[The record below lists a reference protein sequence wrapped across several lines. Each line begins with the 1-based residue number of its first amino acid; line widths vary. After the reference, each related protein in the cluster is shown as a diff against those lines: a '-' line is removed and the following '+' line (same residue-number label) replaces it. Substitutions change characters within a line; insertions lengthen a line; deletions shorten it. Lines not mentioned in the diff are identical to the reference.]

1 MIKEKN
7 NEVFEKDYFKD
18 LQEIKEAIRTNQNKT
33 MVIVN
38 SAMIMTYY
46 EIGTIINKR
55 KTWGSKYIKNL
66 VNDLKEYGK
75 GYSTQNLKYMMK
87 FAKVFSI
94 DEFSQQLADKLIP
107 WYTLVE
113 ILYKSSSHE
122 EMVWYI
128 NETYKNG
135 WSRSMVLNQIAM
147 ASYER
152 SLIEPTTS
160 NITKSDDLSNELFK
174 DTYVFD
180 FLDKN
185 SIKNEKDLKDQMID
199 NIIKFLQELGPGF
212 SLVGK
217 EYKLVTPTNKE
228 FFIDLLM
235 YHTKIHAYV
244 VIEVK
249 IGEFTPADLG
259 QLIFYVNAIDDLER
273 TERDDETIG
282 LLLCKE
288 ADSYVAKTSLNKAQ
302 LHLGISKY
310 KFIEE
315 LPEYLNRK
323 LKENN

>member
-18 LQEIKEAIRTNQNKT
+18 LQEIKEAIRTNQNKA

-66 VNDLKEYGK
+66 ANDLKEYGK

-128 NETYKNG
+128 NETHKNG
-135 WSRSMVLNQIAM
+135 WSRSMVLNQIALK
-147 ASYER
+147 AYER

-185 SIKNEKDLKDQMID
+185 NIKNEKDLNDQMID

-273 TERDDETIG
+273 TERYDETIG

>member
-1 MIKEKN
+1 M
-7 NEVFEKDYFKD
+7 
-18 LQEIKEAIRTNQNKT
+18 
-33 MVIVN
+33 
-38 SAMIMTYY
+38 
-46 EIGTIINKR
+46 
-55 KTWGSKYIKNL
+55 
-66 VNDLKEYGK
+66 
-75 GYSTQNLKYMMK
+75 
-87 FAKVFSI
+87 
-94 DEFSQQLADKLIP
+94 
-107 WYTLVE
+107 
-113 ILYKSSSHE
+113 
-122 EMVWYI
+122 WYI
-128 NETYKNG
+128 NETHKNG
-135 WSRSMVLNQIAM
+135 WSRSMVLNQIALK
-147 ASYER
+147 AYDR

-185 SIKNEKDLKDQMID
+185 NIKNEKDLKDQMID

>member
-1 MIKEKN
+1 MIKEQE
-7 NEVFEKDYFKD
+7 NEVIEKDYFKD
-18 LQEIKEAIRTNQNKT
+18 LQEIKEAIRTNQNKA

-38 SAMIMTYY
+38 STMIMTYY

-55 KTWGSKYIKNL
+55 KTCGSKYIKNL
-66 VNDLKEYGK
+66 ANDLKEYGK
-75 GYSTQNLKYMMK
+75 GYSYENLYRMS
-87 FAKVFSI
+87 KVSE
-94 DEFSQQLADKLIP
+94 EFSNEEIMSHPVTQIP
-107 WYTLVE
+107 WSTLVTV
-113 ILYKSSSHE
+113 IMAKSSTHE
-122 EMVWYI
+122 EMLWYI

-160 NITKSDDLSNELFK
+160 NITKSDDLTNELFK

-185 SIKNEKDLKDQMID
+185 NIKNEKDLKNQMID

-212 SLVGK
+212 TLAGK

-228 FFIDLLM
+228 FYIDLLM
-235 YHTKIHAYV
+235 YHAKIHAYV

-259 QLIFYVNAIDDLER
+259 QLVFYVNAINKLEK
-273 TERDDETIG
+273 TDVDSNTIG
-282 LLLCKE
+282 LLLCKD
-288 ADSYVAKTSLNKAQ
+288 ADKFVAETTLENSLLK
-302 LHLGISKY
+302 LGISKY

-315 LPEYLNRK
+315 LPEYLSKK

>member
-1 MIKEKN
+1 MIKEQE
-7 NEVFEKDYFKD
+7 NEVIEKDYFHD
-18 LQEIKEAIRTNQNKT
+18 LQEIKETIRTNQNKA
-33 MVIVN
+33 MVVVN
-38 SAMIMTYY
+38 SAMIITYY

-55 KTWGSKYIKNL
+55 KIWGSKYIKNL
-66 VNDLKEYGK
+66 ANDLKEYGK
-75 GYSTQNLKYMMK
+75 GYSYENLYRMS
-87 FAKVFSI
+87 KVSE
-94 DEFSQQLADKLIP
+94 EFSNEEIMSHPVTQIP
-107 WYTLVE
+107 WSTLVTV
-113 ILYKSSSHE
+113 IMAKSSTHE
-122 EMVWYI
+122 EMLWYI
-128 NETYKNG
+128 NETHKNG
-135 WSRSMVLNQIAM
+135 WSRSMVLNQIALK
-147 ASYER
+147 AYER

-185 SIKNEKDLKDQMID
+185 NIKNEKDLNDQMID

>member
-18 LQEIKEAIRTNQNKT
+18 LQEIKEAIRTNQNKA

-66 VNDLKEYGK
+66 ANDLKEYGK
-75 GYSTQNLKYMMK
+75 GYSYDQLKRMAQ
-87 FAKVFSI
+87 FAN
-94 DEFSQQLADKLIP
+94 EFSVQEIGAQPVPQIP
-107 WYTLVE
+107 WSSIIV
-113 ILYKSSSHE
+113 IMQKSSSHE
-122 EMVWYI
+122 KMLWYI

-147 ASYER
+147 KAYER
-152 SLIEPTTS
+152 CLIEPTTS

-212 SLVGK
+212 CLVGK
-217 EYKLVTPTNKE
+217 EYKLVTPTDEE
-228 FFIDLLM
+228 FYIDILL
-235 YHTKIHAYV
+235 YHTKIHCYV

-249 IGEFTPADLG
+249 IGKFHPADLG

>member
-18 LQEIKEAIRTNQNKT
+18 LQEIKEAIRTNQNKA

-66 VNDLKEYGK
+66 ANDLKEYGK

-128 NETYKNG
+128 NETHKNG
-135 WSRSMVLNQIAM
+135 WSRSMVLNQIALK
-147 ASYER
+147 AYER

-212 SLVGK
+212 CLVGK

>member
-1 MIKEKN
+1 MIKEQK
-7 NEVFEKDYFKD
+7 NEVIEKDYFHD
-18 LQEIKEAIRTNQNKT
+18 LQEIKEAIRTNQNKA
-33 MVIVN
+33 MVVVN

-66 VNDLKEYGK
+66 ANDLKYYGK
-75 GYSTQNLKYMMK
+75 GYSERNLQRMVFFSKTFKKYEILPQVG
-87 FAKVFSI
+87 A
-94 DEFSQQLADKLIP
+94 QIP
-107 WYTLVE
+107 WRTLYDIISKADSKE
-113 ILYKSSSHE
+113 FIL
-122 EMVWYI
+122 WYI
-128 NETYKNG
+128 NETHKNG

-152 SLIEPTTS
+152 SLIKPTTS
-160 NITKSDDLSNELFK
+160 NITKSDDLTNELFK

-185 SIKNEKDLKDQMID
+185 NIKNEKDLKNQMID

-212 SLVGK
+212 TLAGK

-315 LPEYLNRK
+315 LPEYLSKK

>member
-1 MIKEKN
+1 MIKEQE
-7 NEVFEKDYFKD
+7 NEVIEKDYFHD
-18 LQEIKEAIRTNQNKT
+18 LQEIKETIRTNQNKA
-33 MVIVN
+33 MVVVN

-66 VNDLKEYGK
+66 ANDLKEYGK
-75 GYSTQNLKYMMK
+75 GYSYDNLYRMAQFASYFEYDEIMEQPVPKIAWGSLLTIMK
-87 FAKVFSI
+87 KA
-94 DEFSQQLADKLIP
+94 
-107 WYTLVE
+107 
-113 ILYKSSSHE
+113 SSHK
-122 EMVWYI
+122 EMLWYI

-147 ASYER
+147 KAYER

-160 NITKSDDLSNELFK
+160 NITKSDDLTNELFK

-185 SIKNEKDLKDQMID
+185 NIKNEKDLKNQMID

-212 SLVGK
+212 TLAGK

-228 FFIDLLM
+228 FYIDLLM

>member
-1 MIKEKN
+1 MIKEQET
-7 NEVFEKDYFKD
+7 EVIEKDYFKD
-18 LQEIKEAIRTNQNKT
+18 LQEIKEAIRTNQNKA
-33 MVIVN
+33 MVVVN
-38 SAMIMTYY
+38 SAMIITYY

-66 VNDLKEYGK
+66 ANDLKEYGK
-75 GYSTQNLKYMMK
+75 GYSYENLYRMS
-87 FAKVFSI
+87 KVSE
-94 DEFSQQLADKLIP
+94 EFSNEEIMSHPVTQIP
-107 WYTLVE
+107 WSTLVTV
-113 ILYKSSSHE
+113 IMAKSSTHE
-122 EMVWYI
+122 EMLWYI
-128 NETYKNG
+128 NETHKNG
-135 WSRSMVLNQIAM
+135 WSRSMVLNQIALK
-147 ASYER
+147 AYDR

-185 SIKNEKDLKDQMID
+185 NIKNEKDLKDQMID

>member
-1 MIKEKN
+1 MIKEQE
-7 NEVFEKDYFKD
+7 NEVIEKDYFKD
-18 LQEIKEAIRTNQNKT
+18 LQEIKEAIRTNQNKAI
-33 MVIVN
+33 VVVN
-38 SAMIMTYY
+38 STMIMTYY

-55 KTWGSKYIKNL
+55 KIWGSKYIKNL
-66 VNDLKEYGK
+66 ANDLKEYGK
-75 GYSTQNLKYMMK
+75 GYSYENLYRMS
-87 FAKVFSI
+87 KVSE
-94 DEFSQQLADKLIP
+94 EFSNEEIMSHPVTQIP
-107 WYTLVE
+107 WSTLVTV
-113 ILYKSSSHE
+113 IMAKSSTHE
-122 EMVWYI
+122 EMLWYI

-160 NITKSDDLSNELFK
+160 NITKSDDLTNELFK

-185 SIKNEKDLKDQMID
+185 NIKNEKDLKNQMID
-199 NIIKFLQELGPGF
+199 NIIKFLKELGPGF

-228 FFIDLLM
+228 FYIDLLM

-259 QLIFYVNAIDDLER
+259 QLVFYVNAINKLEK
-273 TERDDETIG
+273 TDVDSNTIG
-282 LLLCKE
+282 LLLCKD
-288 ADSYVAKTSLNKAQ
+288 ADKFVAETTLENSLLK
-302 LHLGISKY
+302 LGISKY

-315 LPEYLNRK
+315 LPEYLSKK

>member
-1 MIKEKN
+1 MIKERN

-18 LQEIKEAIRTNQNKT
+18 LQEIKETIRTNQNKA

-38 SAMIMTYY
+38 STMIMTYY

-66 VNDLKEYGK
+66 ANDLKEYGNS
-75 GYSTQNLKYMMK
+75 YSTRNLHYMAQ
-87 FAKVFSI
+87 FAEMFSY
-94 DEFSQQLADKLIP
+94 DEIVHQAGAQIP
-107 WYTLVE
+107 WRTLIE
-113 ILYKSSSHE
+113 IMAKSSSHE
-122 EMVWYI
+122 EMLWYI
-128 NETYKNG
+128 NETHKNG
-135 WSRSMVLNQIAM
+135 WSRSMVLNQMSMKA
-147 ASYER
+147 YER

-160 NITKSDDLSNELFK
+160 NIVKSDDLSNELFK

-185 SIKNEKDLKDQMID
+185 NIKNEKDLKNQMID

-217 EYKLVTPTNKE
+217 EYKLVTPTNEE
-228 FFIDLLM
+228 FYIDILL
-235 YHTKIHAYV
+235 YHTKIHCYV

-249 IGEFTPADLG
+249 IGKFHPADLG
-259 QLIFYVNAIDDLER
+259 QLIFYVNAVDNLER

-315 LPEYLNRK
+315 LPEYLNKK